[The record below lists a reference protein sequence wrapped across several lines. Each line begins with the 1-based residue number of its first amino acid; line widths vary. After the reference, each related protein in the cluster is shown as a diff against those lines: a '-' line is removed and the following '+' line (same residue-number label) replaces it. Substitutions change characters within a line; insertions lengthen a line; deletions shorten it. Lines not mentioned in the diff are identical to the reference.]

1 MKKRLIILN
10 SIVMFIALVI
20 VLLISSIS
28 IVNIGQKNTKEKL
41 NNYLTL
47 ITNIVQSDG
56 PLSAYNMISDSNFE
70 IRLTIIDLN
79 GNVLYD
85 TQMKELENH
94 LDRDEIK
101 NPGVVYERFSKSVGH
116 KMAYLAAKTDS
127 YYIRV
132 ALPTS
137 KVDSFVSNYIL
148 ISTIVVIIIFLLST
162 IVIVKNNDLTFKKIN
177 QNLNELSNIAGSDTI
192 SNVDVDDMVSVLTLL
207 SKKFENIIT
216 DSKYKEECLHTLI
229 NSVSQGIVVINKK
242 GQINIINNQAP
253 KLLRIQLTDYK
264 NKNFRYLS
272 NNIELQNKIDVCLN
286 AKKNDF
292 IEVNENG
299 TYLNIRFSYIDT
311 EWISGVIMTIDD
323 VTSLMNLENNKKE
336 FFQNASHELKSPLT
350 CIIGYQQ
357 MITEGILDTKEQI
370 LDSANKSLKETIR
383 MNDILSDMLSLATIE
398 ARQTSLKENIN
409 PKAIIEDVVITLSIE
424 AKKNNIKIS
433 TDLDDNTLFASRTE
447 FNEVVRNLIDNA
459 IKYNKENGTIFVS
472 YKDGILIVKDTGI
485 GIKDEDKSRI
495 FERFYRVDKARS
507 KKTGGTGLGLAIVK
521 HICLNNNYKL
531 DLGSRLGLGTTFKIY
546 FK

>member
-10 SIVMFIALVI
+10 SIVMFMALVI

-47 ITNIVQSDG
+47 ITNITESDG
-56 PLSAYNMISDSNFE
+56 AQEAYNMVYNSNFE

-85 TQMKELENH
+85 TQTKELENH

-116 KMAYLAAKTDS
+116 KMAYLATKTDT

-148 ISTIVVIIIFLLST
+148 ISTIIVILIFLISTIII
-162 IVIVKNNDLTFKKIN
+162 VRNNDLTFKKIN
-177 QNLNELSNIAGSDTI
+177 QNLTELSNIAGSDTI
-192 SNVDVDDMVSVLTLL
+192 SNVDVDDMASVLTLL

-216 DSKYKEECLHTLI
+216 DSKYKEECLDTLI

-242 GQINIINNQAP
+242 GQISIINNQAP
-253 KLLRIQLTDYK
+253 KLLMILLADYK
-264 NKNFRYLS
+264 NKSFRYLS
-272 NNIELQNKIDVCLN
+272 NNIELQNKIESCLN
-286 AKKNDF
+286 EKKNDF
-292 IEVNENG
+292 IDVNENG
-299 TYLNIRFSYIDT
+299 KYLNIKLSYIDT

-323 VTSLMNLENNKKE
+323 VTPLMNLENNKKE

-357 MITEGILDTKEQI
+357 MITEGIVDTKEQI
-370 LDSANKSLKETIR
+370 IDSASKSLKEAIR
-383 MNDILSDMLSLATIE
+383 MNGILSDMLSLATIE
-398 ARQTSLKENIN
+398 AHQTSLHENIN
-409 PKAIIEDVVITLSIE
+409 PKVIIEDVIEALGVE
-424 AKKNNIKIS
+424 AKKHNIKIS
-433 TDLDDNTLFASRTE
+433 TDLDDSVLFASRSE
-447 FNEVVRNLIDNA
+447 FNEIVRNLIDNA

-472 YKDGILIVKDTGI
+472 YKDNTLIVKDTGI
-485 GIKDEDKSRI
+485 GIKDEDKPRI

-531 DLGSRLGLGTTFKIY
+531 DLESRIDEGTTFKIY